1 MTPNGPQGKKNHES
15 VWELLPWY
23 VNGTLSAHEAALV
36 EGHLPHCVACQQEAK
51 RCESLAAISKSTR
64 EEEEVWTPSPRHF
77 AQVLSRVEAADAGAA
92 TDWRSLVEKLRSW
105 FWATPRPMRWGFALQ
120 GALIIVLTSAL
131 ILGTVLTPPQLY
143 ETLSRESQQ
152 ADSDRAR
159 LRMVFTDD
167 ITGKELRD
175 LLRDIE
181 GTMVHG
187 PSPQGVYTVA
197 LSLPASERE
206 RAKAIEARAAAH
218 PKVRFVAFAAPGG
231 SP

>member
-1 MTPNGPQGKKNHES
+1 
-15 VWELLPWY
+15 
-23 VNGTLSAHEAALV
+23 
-36 EGHLPHCVACQQEAK
+36 
-51 RCESLAAISKSTR
+51 
-64 EEEEVWTPSPRHF
+64 
-77 AQVLSRVEAADAGAA
+77 
-92 TDWRSLVEKLRSW
+92 
-105 FWATPRPMRWGFALQ
+105 MRWGVALQ
-120 GALIIVLTSAL
+120 GALIVVLTSAL

-152 ADSDRAR
+152 ADGDRAR

-181 GTMVHG
+181 ATIVNG

-218 PKVRFVAFAAPGG
+218 PKVRFVAFAAPAG